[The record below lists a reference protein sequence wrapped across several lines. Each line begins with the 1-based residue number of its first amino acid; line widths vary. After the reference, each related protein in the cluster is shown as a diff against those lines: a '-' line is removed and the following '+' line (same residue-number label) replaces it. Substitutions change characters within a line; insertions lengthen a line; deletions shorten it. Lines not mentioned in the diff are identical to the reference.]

1 MTSGVASAQANGNDA
16 VLMVIQNGYTSATG
30 WQLLPSSAR
39 DRHGK
44 PRDMSIQKAMKG
56 LGVEWLCTVRSYSI
70 ATMVKVLRKAMT
82 TAKGGLK
89 VIIADGECQLARQRR
104 IRPQI
109 AKQLQDGKRVVRTR
123 FGVDD
128 DVCTGDHSCIRL
140 SGCPS
145 LTIKPSPDPLRTDP
159 VAHVN
164 NDCAGCG
171 VCGEVA
177 HAAVLCPS
185 FYEARIVQNPAWYDR
200 TLEKWRRRII
210 SRLASGAGK
219 VAAT

>member
-1 MTSGVASAQANGNDA
+1 
-16 VLMVIQNGYTSATG
+16 
-30 WQLLPSSAR
+30 
-39 DRHGK
+39 
-44 PRDMSIQKAMKG
+44 MSIEKAMKG
-56 LGVEWLCTVRSYSI
+56 LGVRWLRTVRSYSI
-70 ATMVKVLRKAMT
+70 ATMVKVLRDAMT
-82 TAKGGLK
+82 TAQGGLK

-104 IRPQI
+104 IRPRI
-109 AKQLQDGKRVVRTR
+109 AKQLQDGVRVVRTR

-159 VAHVN
+159 VAQVN
-164 NDCAGCG
+164 NDCVGCG

-185 FYEARIVQNPAWYDR
+185 FYEARIVQNPAWHDR
-200 TLEKWRRRII
+200 ALEKVRRFVIG
-210 SRLASGAGK
+210 RLASGMGK
-219 VAAT
+219 VAAP

>member
-1 MTSGVASAQANGNDA
+1 
-16 VLMVIQNGYTSATG
+16 
-30 WQLLPSSAR
+30 
-39 DRHGK
+39 
-44 PRDMSIQKAMKG
+44 MKG
-56 LGVEWLCTVRSYSI
+56 LGVKWLRTVRSYSI
-70 ATMVKVLRKAMT
+70 ETMVKTLREAMT
-82 TAKGGLK
+82 TANKGLK

-104 IRPQI
+104 IRPQN
-109 AKQLQDGKRVVRTR
+109 ALKLKNGQRVIRTR

-164 NDCAGCG
+164 NDCVGCG

-177 HAAVLCPS
+177 HAAILCPS
-185 FYEARIVQNPAWYDR
+185 FYEARIVQNPNWVDR
-200 TLEKWRRRII
+200 GLDNLRRIVI
-210 SRLASGAGK
+210 GLLGPKTQNST
-219 VAAT
+219 AA

>member
-1 MTSGVASAQANGNDA
+1 
-16 VLMVIQNGYTSATG
+16 
-30 WQLLPSSAR
+30 
-39 DRHGK
+39 
-44 PRDMSIQKAMKG
+44 
-56 LGVEWLCTVRSYSI
+56 
-70 ATMVKVLRKAMT
+70 
-82 TAKGGLK
+82 
-89 VIIADGECQLARQRR
+89 
-104 IRPQI
+104 
-109 AKQLQDGKRVVRTR
+109 
-123 FGVDD
+123 
-128 DVCTGDHSCIRL
+128 L

-164 NDCAGCG
+164 NDCVGCG

-200 TLEKWRRRII
+200 ALEQVRRFVIGK
-210 SRLASGAGK
+210 LASGTGK